1 MDIDEVV
8 LVWAVSYCFV
18 IIAETGHFLWRKSVM
33 HITKHNNYASLYFKN
48 AYFINLVCVNFPLAA
63 KPPFLMY
70 VVEGDILTSF

>member
-33 HITKHNNYASLYFKN
+33 HITKHKN
-48 AYFINLVCVNFPLAA
+48 AYFRTLVCVNFPLAA